1 MLIVPHRPNGSPSQ
15 PKPLKFTLGFVSA
28 FEQNK
33 QNSSDPL
40 FSIAST
46 EKEKQMSYI
55 RCTLPYCFN
64 PLMAIFYDIDVFSEI
79 QNYFV
84 FLFQTRTYQLSS

>member
-1 MLIVPHRPNGSPSQ
+1 MLIVPHPPNGSPSQ
-15 PKPLKFTLGFVSA
+15 PKPLKFTLGFVSE

-46 EKEKQMSYI
+46 EKIEANELYPMHLVVLFSS
-55 RCTLPYCFN
+55 FN
-64 PLMAIFYDIDVFSEI
+64 CYFYDIDVFSEI
-79 QNYFV
+79 QIYFV
-84 FLFQTRTYQLSS
+84 FLSFRLLRIN